1 MKREIDFKNGLLV
14 SCNRSF
20 KLSDLSTWPSLIIRS
35 GTRSNWSHT
44 ALMIKL
50 YGMVFVIDSD
60 FGRGRNGV
68 GITPW
73 NEWIKT
79 KKDIHIFD
87 PNIPGQNGSDL
98 VRRMLSV
105 TGIANYDLKG
115 LAAEAHKVLKGRFPE
130 SHNGDGA
137 DKAFYCSEY
146 AGWALYVQEY
156 WKYSPERL
164 FSKRHQIWKNGQDVF
179 LGRGDEVEWVR
190 V

>member
-1 MKREIDFKNGLLV
+1 MKRQVDFKNGLLV
-14 SCNRSF
+14 SCNRRF
-20 KLSDLSTWPSLIIRS
+20 NFSDLSTWPSLIIRG

-73 NEWIKT
+73 NEWVKT
-79 KKDIHIFD
+79 KKDIQIFD
-87 PNIPGQNGSDL
+87 PNIVPQNGSNL

-105 TGIANYDLKG
+105 VGVARYDLKG
-115 LAAEAHKVLKGRFPE
+115 LAAEARKVLKGSFPK
-130 SHNGDGA
+130 SHNGNGA
-137 DKAFYCSEY
+137 DKQFYCSEY
-146 AGWALYVQEY
+146 AAWALYVPEY

-164 FSKRHQIWKNGQDVF
+164 HSKRFNLWPNGQDVF
-179 LGRGDEVEWVR
+179 LGNGENVEWVK